1 VKILLTTNKFQ
12 QFAGA
17 ELVTLEIAEYFRAMG
32 HECTIACWF
41 AGAPLLG
48 IARRLG
54 VTVTD
59 RPDSLNAFDFDLV
72 WAHHHVAPVLRY
84 EDGPDAVERTFFAWR
99 HLSVV
104 GRFEMPGLVLQD
116 LICDRAYAVSEE
128 ARSLL
133 AEFGMPEHAIMVFP
147 NPAPDP
153 FHRAGE
159 GAFDRAGEGAFDRPA
174 LTQAGAHR
182 PRSVLAVSNHA
193 PPELLD
199 ALGILRAQGIAV
211 RHVGRNGEGQ
221 LRVTPSLI
229 RQFDAVVSIGKTV
242 QYAMC
247 CRRPAYVYDHF
258 GGPGYLDD
266 GNVSQAA
273 WHNYSGRCVRRERS
287 AAEIAQEIVA
297 GYGRARS
304 FAAGLPRSW
313 LEVYRLEPY
322 LERLLDAVGLARLN
336 SAHRDVLARHQAMLR
351 RERAFCA
358 GAGNAFRGHQS
369 FRRRVEAAQVA

>member
-153 FHRAGE
+153 FHRAIE
-159 GAFDRAGEGAFDRPA
+159 R
-174 LTQAGAHR
+174 
-182 PRSVLAVSNHA
+182 
-193 PPELLD
+193 
-199 ALGILRAQGIAV
+199 
-211 RHVGRNGEGQ
+211 
-221 LRVTPSLI
+221 PSLI

>member
-1 VKILLTTNKFQ
+1 MKILLTTNKFQ

-17 ELVTLEIAEYFRAMG
+17 EIVTLEIAEYFRAMG

-59 RPDSLNAFDFDLV
+59 RPESLNAFDFDLV

-133 AEFGMPEHAIMVFP
+133 VEFGMSEHGIMVFP
-147 NPAPDP
+147 NPAPAA
-153 FHRAGE
+153 FHRAG
-159 GAFDRAGEGAFDRPA
+159 
-174 LTQAGAHR
+174 LTQAGGHGV
-182 PRSVLAVSNHA
+182 RSVLAVSNHA

-229 RQFDAVVSIGKTV
+229 RQFDAVISIGKTV

-258 GGPGYLDD
+258 SGPGYLDE
-266 GNVSQAA
+266 GNVAQAA
-273 WHNYSGRCVRRERS
+273 WHNFSGRCARREL
-287 AAEIAQEIVA
+287 AAADIVREVVG
-297 GYGRARS
+297 GYAEARS
-304 FAAGLPRSW
+304 FAANLPASR
-313 LEVYRLEPY
+313 LEDYRLEPY

-336 SAHRDVLARHQAMLR
+336 SAHLAVLARNQAMLR

-358 GAGNAFRGHQS
+358 GAGNAFRGHQA
-369 FRRRVEAAQVA
+369 FRRRAEAAQVA